1 MFIHSGSKEKHHGDA
16 QHAWTPQH
24 NRSCDHNSALPWFLN
39 KVSVQTG
46 SSQVRGPLMGNY
58 TGAVTQTHPVGCR
71 DDKNRG
77 K

>member
-1 MFIHSGSKEKHHGDA
+1 MLNTRGLHNTIGHVTTTVRRHG
-16 QHAWTPQH
+16 
-24 NRSCDHNSALPWFLN
+24 FLN

-58 TGAVTQTHPVGCR
+58 SGAVTQTHPVGCR